1 MEHANDFDAI
11 LMWSIEDEVIGEAG
25 DPPHPH
31 STNGFMVEIPRGPHL
46 GHVSEFLKGA
56 FCGVDELEGELFA
69 STFLGEVERSLE

>member
-1 MEHANDFDAI
+1 
-11 LMWSIEDEVIGEAG
+11 
-25 DPPHPH
+25 
-31 STNGFMVEIPRGPHL
+31 MVEIPRGPHL